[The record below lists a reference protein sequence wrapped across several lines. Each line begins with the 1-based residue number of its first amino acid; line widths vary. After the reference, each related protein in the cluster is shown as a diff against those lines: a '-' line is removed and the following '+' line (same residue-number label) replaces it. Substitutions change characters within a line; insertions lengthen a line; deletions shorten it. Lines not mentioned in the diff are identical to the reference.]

1 MTSSEL
7 RDRAARY
14 RQLAVN
20 MTDKQAIDALHELA
34 RECDAMAAKLEA
46 GEQSSANC

>member
-1 MTSSEL
+1 MNVTTLPTSGC
-7 RDRAARY
+7 
-14 RQLAVN
+14 
-20 MTDKQAIDALHELA
+20 TDKQAIDALHDLA